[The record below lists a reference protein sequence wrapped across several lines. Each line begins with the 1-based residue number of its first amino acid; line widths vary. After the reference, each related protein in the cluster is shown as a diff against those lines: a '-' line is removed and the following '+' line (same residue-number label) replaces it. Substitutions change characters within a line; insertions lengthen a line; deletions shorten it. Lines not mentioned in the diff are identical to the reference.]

1 MQAVLSPK
9 QMLSVKPWTQS
20 LRVSFWRPWR
30 KRMFKGRKAT
40 LGSVSPKRGGIRNE
54 DEVSD
59 ERGRLKMNNS
69 D

>member
-1 MQAVLSPK
+1 
-9 QMLSVKPWTQS
+9 
-20 LRVSFWRPWR
+20 
-30 KRMFKGRKAT
+30 MFQGRKAT